1 MEETYTLILRDSTI
15 SGLLEKNMYR
25 NRKIKVRYFQGTKIK
40 DMYRY
45 AIPLLENKQEN
56 VLLYFSTNDAAC
68 KSGTNILKDLIELK
82 HFILEKSPRCN
93 KLTLSPPTDRTDK
106 ESAKKNNEILT
117 NRLKEQGIPYITHD
131 NIIHKHLYRN
141 GLHLNSADF
150 SCLAENFLSFFWRN
164 RLQTETQNQRKN
176 KEVNSSKITTESS
189 DDIIDGVKTLHLKYL
204 QNLIIAKKKSSRCKT
219 NFKYLYH

>member
-1 MEETYTLILRDSTI
+1 M
-15 SGLLEKNMYR
+15 
-25 NRKIKVRYFQGTKIK
+25 
-40 DMYRY
+40 
-45 AIPLLENKQEN
+45 
-56 VLLYFSTNDAAC
+56 
-68 KSGTNILKDLIELK
+68 IELK
-82 HFILEKSPRCN
+82 HFILEKLPRCN

-141 GLHLNSADF
+141 GLHLNSAGF

-164 RLQTETQNQRKN
+164 WLQTETQNQRKN

-189 DDIIDGVKTLHLKYL
+189 DDIIDGLKTLHLKYL
-204 QNLIIAKKKSSRCKT
+204 QNLIIAKKNVKSMQNKFETFVSLVTSDMDILMISET
-219 NFKYLYH
+219 NRWIISTFAIHDWWVFYTLPSW